1 MHELTLR
8 FETLPELM
16 DMLGRLSGSNVLARV
31 VSRPEITTGAAPI
44 QQPEQTGG
52 SQENAASAPA
62 PRRGRPPKKQ
72 AQATVASNG
81 ASSGSTSADA
91 PAATTGAEAA
101 PSNDGTASGAT
112 AALTADGESASTA
125 PASPLTVGMLRD
137 LGKQVVDKLTTAG
150 KSSNEALQAVSN
162 TLTKHG
168 RPRFNDFDES
178 RDQEIMAKVAADLR
192 AALA

>member
-16 DMLGRLSGSNVLARV
+16 DMLGKLSGSNVLARV

-81 ASSGSTSADA
+81 ASSGSTSVEGG
-91 PAATTGAEAA
+91 GAFPSTA
-101 PSNDGTASGAT
+101 PSDDGTASGAT

-125 PASPLTVGMLRD
+125 PASPLTVANLRD

-150 KSSNEALQAVSN
+150 KSSNEALQTVSN
-162 TLTKHG
+162 ILTQHG

-178 RDQEIMAKVAADLR
+178 RDQDIMAKVAADLQ
-192 AALA
+192 AVPQ